1 MNNSTKIASYFFAGL
16 VFIASFFLIKSAI
29 QKRDFQEINE
39 TVQLRYA
46 QLKND
51 VDWYVEEVKALLETK
66 SVDELWEEEIIS
78 NSKFHVYIYENRK
91 LVFWNNNKLPTPNQI
106 EPFNNLSSGVYRFLN
121 GFYLTATKE
130 IDSKMVVVSQRLS
143 FNYNYENNYLQS
155 HSNPNLDFP
164 KQITFTLEKT
174 PYPIFN
180 EQGEAVLYIQEEEI
194 SSLSQWQEWGLF
206 ILFLSGFFI
215 LLKGISSFI
224 NKSNKRLVFI
234 SPIIGW
240 VFYLLLVQNIVTLFD
255 ELSIA
260 SPSLYASSEVFPN
273 FLTLI
278 LAACLLL
285 FSVNTIST
293 QFKRKLTSNSLV
305 LKLVIS
311 YSFLLILFSFIASIV
326 ASLVTN
332 STISLEV
339 DELFNLDVNS
349 SIALIVIFIL
359 CLSYYLLARLVCF
372 QLIQST
378 IALNRIA
385 VGWFLFS
392 MLHFLVSEFYFDLS
406 DNYAFWCF
414 LINGCILFLSAIDV
428 KQYRIGYLLI
438 ISGVF
443 SAFSAYIL
451 LEKNKSNE
459 IQKRQLYANQLISD
473 QDPIVEFEYLKLKN
487 SFSSITIDSSYL
499 SKDKLIDP
507 LLFHDIVSDC
517 CLTEFW
523 DRFDLQFYLFDED
536 QELKINYLGDKKK
549 DVTYFSKIINDYAA
563 PSEIAGNLYYIK
575 DYFQGIS
582 YIALHKIVLQDQI
595 YTLFIL
601 FRSKKIP
608 EQLGIPRLLINKS
621 ANSLEDLEDYAIA
634 RYVSD
639 NLVMRF
645 GEFNYPI
652 LQNSWSEVLQK
663 DQGFFIKDGASHY
676 FIKQSNQL
684 VVVSKDEPSWLKPFT
699 NFSYL
704 FLLNGMLVFLVLLSA
719 KSWTIRQVVELKISF
734 KIQLV
739 LIILLVVSVVV
750 FSFVAVGFVKNQYK
764 EYTEQNLREKLVSVD
779 LELRQKIGD
788 RTEFLEK
795 KDELY
800 LNYLLD
806 KFSTVFV
813 TDINL
818 FNLKG
823 RLISSSQPLLY
834 RKGIIGKQIDPDA
847 LRGLHY
853 KGKQEFIH
861 YENIGNLQY
870 QSAYIPLI
878 NNKGKTLA
886 YLNLQHFSKQTKLEQ
901 QINDFIMAII
911 NSAVLLLV
919 IAVVIALFIANKIT
933 QPLRLIHSSLKSVEL
948 GKENKPIDYNMPD
961 EIGALVKDYN
971 NKLAELELN
980 ALQLAK
986 SERESAWRE
995 MAKQVAHEIK
1005 NPLTPMKLTLQ
1016 HFKRSFNPNASDAV
1030 EKINRVANTLVEQ
1043 IDTLSHIAN
1052 EFSTFAKLPK
1062 PNEVVLDILPH
1073 LKACI
1078 ELFTSDDVEFQLSS
1092 NLEEIVISA
1101 DKELMIR
1108 VFNNLLK
1115 NAIQAIPEDRKGQ
1128 INIQVSQEKENV
1140 SIAITDNGCGISD
1153 EEKNKIF
1160 VPNFTTKKSGSGLGL
1175 AMVKQIV
1182 EQHRGTIYFNTKLNE
1197 GTTFYL
1203 TFPLV
1208 KNQ

>member
-1 MNNSTKIASYFFAGL
+1 MPSSQKIISYIFAGFLFITAYFFIESNLHSRDLQA
-16 VFIASFFLIKSAI
+16 ISSAI
-29 QKRDFQEINE
+29 QTRFFQLNNDANS
-39 TVQLRYA
+39 YA
-46 QLKND
+46 QE
-51 VDWYVEEVKALLETK
+51 VEDLLINK
-66 SVDELWEEEIIS
+66 SVEDLWDEDLLSKSKYTIHVFEEGELVYWNTNKVP
-78 NSKFHVYIYENRK
+78 NSI
-91 LVFWNNNKLPTPNQI
+91 TNQKI
-106 EPFNNLSSGVYRFLN
+106 NNLSSGVHRFLN
-121 GFYLTATKE
+121 GYYL
-130 IDSKMVVVSQRLS
+130 VVSKTISTTKIIVSYCLYS
-143 FNYNYENNYLQS
+143 NYMYENSYLAS
-155 HSNPNLDFP
+155 TTNPKLDFP
-164 KQITFTLEKT
+164 TSISFTFEKS
-174 PYPIFN
+174 PYPILN
-180 EQGEAVLYIQEEEI
+180 KQGTTVLYIQEGENAT
-194 SSLSQWQEWGLF
+194 LAQWQEWALF
-206 ILFLSGFFI
+206 LLFLSGFFLVLKGVLI
-215 LLKGISSFI
+215 LLERSTKNWSFI
-224 NKSNKRLVFI
+224 
-234 SPIIGW
+234 PATIGW
-240 VFYLLLVQNIVTLFD
+240 ICYFIWIQNGFHLF
-255 ELSIA
+255 ERLSIA
-260 SPSLYASSEVFPN
+260 SPSLYASSEIFPN
-273 FLTLI
+273 FLSLI
-278 LAACLLL
+278 IVACLVL
-285 FSVNTIST
+285 FSVLTTIQLDS
-293 QFKRKLTSNSLV
+293 RKSIKNWPIFIVLLSYLGLLV
-305 LKLVIS
+305 
-311 YSFLLILFSFIASIV
+311 LFSFLGFIIT
-326 ASLVTN
+326 SLVTS
-332 STISLEV
+332 STIPLEV
-339 DELFNLDVNS
+339 DELFNLDLNS

-406 DNYAFWCF
+406 DNYPFWCF

-451 LEKNKSNE
+451 LEKNQLNE
-459 IQKRQLYANQLISD
+459 IQKRQLYANQLVSN

-487 SFSSITIDSSYL
+487 TFSSITLDSLYL
-499 SKDKLIDP
+499 KKENLIDP
-507 LLFHDIVSDC
+507 LQFHDIVSDC

-523 DRFDLQFYLFDED
+523 DRFDIQFYLFDEN

-582 YIALHKIVLQDQI
+582 YVALNKIVLEDKI
-595 YTLFIL
+595 FTIFTL

-645 GEFNYPI
+645 GEFNYPMN
-652 LQNSWSEVLQK
+652 QNVWTNYLK
-663 DQGFFIKDGASHY
+663 KGQGYFIKDDASHY

-684 VVVSKDEPSWLKPFT
+684 VVVSKYEASWLKPLT

-704 FLLNGMLVFLVLLSA
+704 FLLNGMLLFLALLSSQ
-719 KSWTIRQVVELKISF
+719 SWTIRRVLELKISF

-739 LIILLVVSVVV
+739 LILLLVVSVVV
-750 FSFVAVGFVKNQYK
+750 FSLVAITFVKNQYK

-779 LELRQKIGD
+779 LELRQKLGN
-788 RTEFLEK
+788 RTVIQSE

-818 FNLKG
+818 YDLKG
-823 RLISSSQPLLY
+823 TLISSSQPLLY
-834 RKGIIGKQIDPDA
+834 RKGIIGKQLDPDA
-847 LRGLHY
+847 LNNLHF

-861 YENIGNLQY
+861 YENIGNLHY
-870 QSAYIPLI
+870 QSAYTPLI
-878 NNKGKTLA
+878 NNNGEPLA

-948 GKENKPIDYNMPD
+948 GKENKPIDYNVPD

-1016 HFKRSFNPNASDAV
+1016 HFKRSFDPNASDAV

-1101 DKELMIR
+1101 DKELIIR

-1140 SIAITDNGCGISD
+1140 CIAITDNGCGISV

-1160 VPNFTTKKSGSGLGL
+1160 APNFTTKKSGSGLGL

-1197 GTTFYL
+1197 WTTFYL
-1203 TFPLV
+1203 TFPLA